1 MKNNR
6 ILNVRFHV
14 EKWEGKKKCGQ
25 FVILITYL
33 PSSPNKI
40 YMILNNV
47 YLNRK
52 IKATK
57 YQKLKS
63 NVCLHQLLQHSL
75 KTTAHFNYTHKYN
88 YWYLCLKIL

>member
-1 MKNNR
+1 
-6 ILNVRFHV
+6 
-14 EKWEGKKKCGQ
+14 
-25 FVILITYL
+25 
-33 PSSPNKI
+33 
-40 YMILNNV
+40 MILNNV

-88 YWYLCLKIL
+88 YWYLCIKIL